1 MSLRR
6 GRQYYRSYPC
16 FRLGISIHASTRGT
30 TAFVASC
37 FPTAKFQSTSPRGG
51 RPLNLLFCGLSR
63 KFQSTSPRGGRP
75 GNRIDSEE
83 SKQFQSTSPRGGR
96 RFLPQF
102 QRWTDTISIHV
113 PTRGTTNPRHTRL
126 SPHVISIHVPTRGT
140 TPPNPPQP
148 PFIIIFQS
156 TSPRG
161 GRPAINPYFDHF
173 HFISIHVPTRGTTSF
188 MVSNPL
194 AASISIHVP
203 TRGTTIPILTH

>member
-51 RPLNLLFCGLSR
+51 RQVLAAGVTAER
-63 KFQSTSPRGGRP
+63 A
-75 GNRIDSEE
+75 
-83 SKQFQSTSPRGGR
+83 
-96 RFLPQF
+96 
-102 QRWTDTISIHV
+102 ISIHV
-113 PTRGTTNPRHTRL
+113 PTRGTTSSLCLNFGIKK
-126 SPHVISIHVPTRGT
+126 ISIHVPTRGT
-140 TPPNPPQP
+140 TPPKPPQP

-161 GRPAINPYFDHF
+161 GRPEEVVRQLPAVR
-173 HFISIHVPTRGTTSF
+173 ISIHVPTRGTTLP
-188 MVSNPL
+188 PL
-194 AASISIHVP
+194 YRPGGARKFQSTSP
-203 TRGTTIPILTH
+203 RGGRRYT